1 VAPPELQQFVRAASV
16 QLIEW
21 GARQRSARQ
30 FGGRVVIALC
40 RAGVGV
46 SQRYRHGRQVIIRR

>member
-1 VAPPELQQFVRAASV
+1 VAPPELQQFVGAASA

-21 GARQRSARQ
+21 GATEIRTAL
-30 FGGRVVIALC
+30 GGRVVIALC

-46 SQRYRHGRQVIIRR
+46 SQRYRHGRQVIFRR